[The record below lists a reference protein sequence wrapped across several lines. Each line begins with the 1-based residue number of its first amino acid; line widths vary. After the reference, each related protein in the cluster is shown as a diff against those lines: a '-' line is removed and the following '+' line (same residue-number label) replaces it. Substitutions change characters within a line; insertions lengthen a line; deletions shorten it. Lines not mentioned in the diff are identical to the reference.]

1 MSNVVR
7 VKRWVLF
14 LVQPENKTKPSSPDF
29 YGQVNLSNG
38 KTQAIKGYIDHLRNG
53 DTVYRGFGADFMES
67 KPTES

>member
-1 MSNVVR
+1 MSAVS

-14 LVQPENKTKPSSPDF
+14 IVKPEDKVKNTSPDF

-38 KTQAIKGYIDHLRNG
+38 RTQAIKGYIDKLRNG

-67 KPTES
+67 K